1 MNKAILRSLV
11 SICKEYRWA
20 LAFFLVTGISQTFIG
35 LYAISYFQRL
45 VDGLASARQFEEV
58 SGVLFG
64 YIALTLANH
73 TLIYLGGY
81 PSSLLNNGA
90 YQWAKLSAMK
100 KIARIDY
107 LAYQNLGTGQLVQI
121 IENGAN
127 ATKSILNNFYLSL
140 IRGMLP
146 SVIISFAFINYYD
159 PALLVIILGAYA
171 VLFFASYYLMNYLR
185 RAVDQMLANQEDFS
199 KFSTRGFMELVV
211 FRINGR
217 FQKEFER
224 VKSLS
229 DEYVRSRAK
238 IYLVQELFFTGFA
251 ALVFGLEIVVVL
263 RQTNLILAGAS
274 TVGTLVA
281 LVAFIKTVC
290 SPISEFSYAYAT
302 YKLDTVAFNRFGKF
316 LSLPEDAGLDQG
328 DGIRLD
334 QGHIEFRNVAFSF
347 QNKPVLLD
355 LSLNIEGG
363 KTTALVG
370 TSGGGKSTI
379 VRLLLQLL
387 KPEAGQVL
395 VDRQDLARINLE
407 SFYRQVAYIPQDPPI
422 FDGSLRENLTFNER
436 VNGLYIQEVIEKVGL
451 NDLIS
456 QLPAG
461 LETIVG
467 ERGIKLSGGERQRL
481 AFGRVF
487 IQDPKIVIM
496 DEPTSALD
504 SVTESFVTQNMTHLF
519 KGKTVIIIAHRLQT
533 VKDADQILVLE
544 NGQVIQQG
552 SFETLVV
559 AEGKFQQLWETQT
572 AIRSGSEPQR
582 QENPA

>member
-1 MNKAILRSLV
+1 MKINKILFRTLLN
-11 SICKEYRWA
+11 ICQEYRWA
-20 LAFFLVTGISQTFIG
+20 LTFFLTIGISQTFIG

-45 VDGLASARQFEEV
+45 IDRLTHAYQFGDV
-58 SGVLFG
+58 SGIILA
-64 YIALTLANH
+64 YIVLTLANH
-73 TLIYLGGY
+73 ALIYLEGY
-81 PSSLLNNGA
+81 PRSVLNNGS

-100 KIARIDY
+100 KVSRIDY
-107 LAYQNLGTGQLVQI
+107 LAYQNLGTGQLIQI

-127 ATKSILNNFYLSL
+127 ATRSILNNFYLSL

-159 PALLVIILGAYA
+159 PTLLVIILGAYV
-171 VLFFASYYLMNYLR
+171 VLFFASYYLRNYLR
-185 RAVDQMLANQEDFS
+185 RAVDQMLTNQEDFS

-211 FRINGR
+211 FRVNGR

-224 VKSLS
+224 VKTLS

-251 ALVFGLEIVVVL
+251 ALVFGLEIIMVIQ
-263 RQTNLILAGAS
+263 QTNRILAGVS

-281 LVAFIKTVC
+281 LVAFIKTVS
-290 SPISEFSYAYAT
+290 SPISEFSFAYTT
-302 YKLDTVAFNRFGKF
+302 YKLDTVAFNRFGEF
-316 LSLPEDAGLDQG
+316 LSLPEDVGLDKG
-328 DGIRLD
+328 DDIHLD

-347 QNKPVLLD
+347 ENKPVLSNL
-355 LSLNIEGG
+355 LLNLEGG

-370 TSGGGKSTI
+370 ASGGGKSTI
-379 VRLLLQLL
+379 VRILLQLL
-387 KPEAGQVL
+387 KPEFGQVL
-395 VDRQDLARINLE
+395 VDGQDLACVKLE
-407 SFYRQVAYIPQDPPI
+407 SFYRQVAYIPQEPPI

-436 VNGLYIQEVIEKVGL
+436 VNDTYIQEVLEKIGL
-451 NDLIS
+451 DALVS
-456 QLPAG
+456 QLPKG

-487 IQDPKIVIM
+487 IQNPKIVIM

-504 SVTESFVTQNMTHLF
+504 SLTESFVTQNMTQLF
-519 KGKTVIIIAHRLQT
+519 KGKTVIIVAHRLQT

-552 SFETLVV
+552 NFDDLLI

-572 AIRSGSEPQR
+572 TAHLR
-582 QENPA
+582 